1 MRTPKRTK
9 QKLYVAAYH
18 DGTPLYD
25 KDEQGNIIYDTMP
38 DGTIVPRQIGE
49 IPPGYDTPAEY
60 WNSIT
65 GTLTEEELKAF
76 GSEAQNVA
84 KITYKKD
91 EFTFHVGDLIWHN
104 SEVEYDEAG
113 QIVEDSADYRVIGV
127 LTTGRH
133 FYKALLVA
141 VV

>member
-9 QKLYVAAYH
+9 QKLLIATYH
-18 DGTPLYD
+18 EGEPLYE

-38 DGTIVPRQIGE
+38 DGESVPRQIGE
-49 IPPGYDTPAEY
+49 TPAGYDEPIEF

-65 GTLTEEELKAF
+65 GTLTEDELKAF
-76 GSEAQNVA
+76 GSETQSVA
-84 KITYKKD
+84 KITYKKE

-104 SEVEYDEAG
+104 SEVKYNDE
-113 QIVEDSADYRVIGV
+113 VVDESSADYRVKGIQD
-127 LTTGRH
+127 TGRH

>member
-9 QKLYVAAYH
+9 QKLLIAAYH
-18 DGTPLYD
+18 DGEPLYET
-25 KDEQGNIIYDTMP
+25 DEQGHIIYDTMS
-38 DGTIVPRQIGE
+38 DGVSVPRQAGE
-49 IPPGYDTPAEY
+49 TPPGYDKPVEF

-65 GTLTEEELKAF
+65 GTLTEDELKAF

-84 KITYKKD
+84 KITYKKE

-104 SEVEYDEAG
+104 SEVEYDEDE

-127 LTTGRH
+127 QSTGRH

-141 VV
+141 IV

>member
-1 MRTPKRTK
+1 MRTAKRVK
-9 QKLYVAAYH
+9 QKLLIATYH
-18 DGTPLYD
+18 DGEPLYERD
-25 KDEQGNIIYDTMP
+25 SEGNIKYDVMP
-38 DGTIVPRQIGE
+38 GGEEVPRQIGE
-49 IPPGYDTPAEY
+49 TPAGYNDPVEF

-65 GTLTEEELKAF
+65 GTLTEDELQAF

-84 KITYKKD
+84 KITYKKE

-104 SEVEYDEAG
+104 SEVQYEDEK
-113 QIVEDSADYRVIGV
+113 IVEDSADYRVIGIQD
-127 LTTGRH
+127 TGRH